1 MENHTHS
8 FRETNLVLQLMEE
21 SQVNI
26 KTVMGWSPR
35 KKKEGYFFYRLF
47 CPNEIFFNICI

>member
-8 FRETNLVLQLMEE
+8 FRETNLVLQLIEE

-35 KKKEGYFFYRLF
+35 KKKEGYFF
-47 CPNEIFFNICI
+47 